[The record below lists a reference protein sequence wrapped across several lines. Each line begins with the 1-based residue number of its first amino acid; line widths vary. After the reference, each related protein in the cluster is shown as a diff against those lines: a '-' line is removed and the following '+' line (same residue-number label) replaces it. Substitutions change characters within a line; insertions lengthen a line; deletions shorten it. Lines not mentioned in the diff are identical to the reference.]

1 MELRE
6 PIERLIRDPKEFTRS
21 VPFPDPA
28 EIRIYDETLRD
39 GEQMPGVC
47 YTPSQ
52 KLEIAKALAGIG
64 VHVMSVGFP
73 AASQGDRRTLQLVM
87 EAKRRGELGQV
98 EIVVMCRSNPKDIDV
113 TVETLREAGIAPKDV
128 TFFIFTSG
136 SDLHLKYKI
145 GKTLLRYEGKDEA
158 EWLDLPLAFYRSA
171 NIRLQCDAIAH
182 ARTYGIDRIEF
193 GAEDGSRGDVDYFVE
208 YFKAGLDAGGTR
220 PAWPDTVG
228 TLTPEATRWYC
239 TRIVEGLPKGLPLV
253 AHLHNDYGLG
263 TINAITA
270 TSCGFKVI
278 SVTANGYGERAGNVK
293 LHEFV
298 VALKALYGV
307 EIPGFKYAKLR
318 ELARF
323 MERMSGIPM
332 QQHEPIVG
340 SKVFA
345 HESGIHTHGVLIDR
359 RMYEAVNAELV
370 GGQTTFVFGKHS
382 GVALVEDTLRRHA
395 GPLGAAGV
403 EVTNELAHRV
413 TDEIKRLREE
423 RAASSRSSEAIDA
436 YEAAMR
442 RLSLDESDVVAIAT
456 ALGSPQLSAA
466 RSESRT
472 TRSDPVR
479 RPA

>member
-1 MELRE
+1 MLRE
-6 PIERLIRDPKEFTRS
+6 PIERLIRDPKDFTRDVS
-21 VPFPDPA
+21 FPDAA

-47 YTPSQ
+47 YTPAQ
-52 KLEIAKALAGIG
+52 KLEIARALAGIG

-73 AASQGDRRTLQLVM
+73 AASEGDRRTLQLVM
-87 EAKRRGELGQV
+87 DAKHRGELGDV
-98 EIVVMCRSNPKDIDV
+98 EIVVMCRSNRGDIDV
-113 TVETLREAGIAPKDV
+113 TVKTLRDAGVEPREV

-145 GKTLLRYEGKDEA
+145 GKTLLRYEGRDER
-158 EWLDLPLAFYRSA
+158 EWLELPLSFYRAA
-171 NIRLQCDAIAH
+171 NIRLQCDAIRH
-182 ARTYGIDRIEF
+182 ARESEIERIEF
-193 GAEDGSRGDVDYFVE
+193 GAEDGSRGDVEYFIE

-239 TRIVEGLPKGLPLV
+239 SRIVKALPDGLPIV

-298 VALKALYGV
+298 VALRVLYGV
-307 EIPGFKYAKLR
+307 ELPGFKYDKLR

-323 MERMSGIPM
+323 MERMSGVPL

-345 HESGIHTHGVLIDR
+345 HESGIHTQAMLIDH
-359 RMYEAVNAELV
+359 RMYEAVPGELV
-370 GGQTTFVFGKHS
+370 GGRTSWVFGKHTGAS
-382 GVALVEDTLRRHA
+382 LVEDTLRRQRDR
-395 GPLGAAGV
+395 LIRAGV
-403 EVTNELAHRV
+403 EPTTELAHRV
-413 TDEIKRLREE
+413 TGEIKRLREE
-423 RAASSRSSEAIDA
+423 RAASSKSEETIEL
-436 YEAAMR
+436 YETAMR
-442 RLSLDESDVVAIAT
+442 RLSISEDDVVEIAIA
-456 ALGSPQLSAA
+456 LG
-466 RSESRT
+466 T
-472 TRSDPVR
+472 
-479 RPA
+479 PAKAS

>member
-1 MELRE
+1 MLRE
-6 PIERLIRDPKEFTRS
+6 PIERLIRDPKEFTGH
-21 VPFPDPA
+21 VGFPEPS

-47 YTPSQ
+47 YTPPQ
-52 KLEIAKALAGIG
+52 KLEIARALAGVG
-64 VHVMSVGFP
+64 VHIMSVGFP
-73 AASQGDRRTLQLVM
+73 AASEGDRRTLQLVM
-87 EAKRRGELGQV
+87 EAKHRGELGDV
-98 EIVVMCRSNPKDIDV
+98 EIVVMCRSNRNDIDV
-113 TVETLREAGIAPKDV
+113 TVKTLRDVGVDPREV

-145 GKTLLRYEGKDEA
+145 GKTLLRYEGRDESD
-158 EWLDLPLAFYRSA
+158 WLDLPLSFYREA

-182 ARTYGIDRIEF
+182 ARACGIERIEF
-193 GAEDGSRGDVDYFVE
+193 GAEDGSRGDVDYFIE
-208 YFKAGLDAGGTR
+208 YFKAGLAAGGTR

-239 TRIVEGLPKGLPLV
+239 SRIVEALPAGLPIV

-298 VALKALYGV
+298 VALRVLYGI
-307 EIPGFKYAKLR
+307 ELPGFKYAKLR

-345 HESGIHTHGVLIDR
+345 HESGIHTQAMLVDR
-359 RMYEAVNAELV
+359 RMYEAVPAELV
-370 GGQTTFVFGKHS
+370 GGGTSWVFGKHTGAS
-382 GVALVEDTLRRHA
+382 LVEDTLRRHREHLA
-395 GPLGAAGV
+395 NAGV
-403 EVTNELAHRV
+403 EPTPELAHRV
-413 TDEIKRLREE
+413 TKEVKRLREE
-423 RAASSRSSEAIDA
+423 RAASSKSEETIEL
-436 YEAAMR
+436 YETAMR
-442 RLSLDESDVVAIAT
+442 RLSLDEDDVIEIAIA
-456 ALGSPQLSAA
+456 LG
-466 RSESRT
+466 T
-472 TRSDPVR
+472 
-479 RPA
+479 PAKAS

>member
-6 PIERLIRDPKEFTRS
+6 PIERLIRDPKEFTRAVS
-21 VPFPDPA
+21 FPDPSQ
-28 EIRIYDETLRD
+28 IRIYDETLRD

-52 KLEIAKALAGIG
+52 KLEIARALAAIG

-73 AASQGDRRTLQLVM
+73 AASEGDRRTLQLVM
-87 EAKRRGELGQV
+87 AAKRRGELGDV
-98 EIVVMCRSNPKDIDV
+98 EIVVMCRSNRNDIDV
-113 TVETLREAGIAPKDV
+113 TINTLREAGIGPNEV

-145 GKTLLRYEGKDEA
+145 GKTLLRFEGRDERD
-158 EWLDLPLAFYRSA
+158 WLDLPLDFFRDA
-171 NIRLQCDAIAH
+171 NIRLQCDAIRH
-182 ARTYGIDRIEF
+182 ARERGVERVEF
-193 GAEDGSRGDVDYFVE
+193 GAEDGSRGDVDYFIH
-208 YFKAGLDAGGTR
+208 YFKAGLEAGGLR

-239 TRIVEGLPKGLPLV
+239 TRIVEALPEGLPIV

-270 TSCGFKVI
+270 TACGFKVV

-293 LHEFV
+293 LHEYV
-298 VALKALYGV
+298 VALRVLYGL
-307 EIPGFKYAKLR
+307 EIPGFKYHKLR

-345 HESGIHTHGVLIDR
+345 HESGIHTHAILIDH
-359 RMYEAVNAELV
+359 RMYEAVPADLV
-370 GGQTTFVFGKHS
+370 GAETSFIFGKHS
-382 GVALVEDTLRRHA
+382 GVALVEDTLRNQRARLQRA
-395 GPLGAAGV
+395 GIEP
-403 EVTNELAHRV
+403 TNELAHRV

-423 RAASSRSSEAIDA
+423 RAASSKSEEAIEL
-436 YEAAMR
+436 YEEAMR
-442 RLSLDESDVVAIAT
+442 SLSLDAEDVVAIAL
-456 ALGSPQLSAA
+456 ALGAPQAAAAATSP
-466 RSESRT
+466 
-472 TRSDPVR
+472 
-479 RPA
+479 

>member
-1 MELRE
+1 MLHE
-6 PIERLIRDPKEFTRS
+6 PIERLIRDPKEFTGGLH
-21 VPFPDPA
+21 FPDPSQ
-28 EIRIYDETLRD
+28 ILIYDETLRD

-47 YTPSQ
+47 YTPGQ

-64 VHVMSVGFP
+64 VHIMSVGFP
-73 AASQGDRRTLQLVM
+73 AASESDRRTLALVM
-87 EAKRRGELGQV
+87 EAKRRGELGDV
-98 EIVVMCRSNPKDIDV
+98 EIVVMCRSNRNDIDV
-113 TVETLREAGIAPKDV
+113 TVKTLRDAGIEPREV

-145 GKTLLRYEGKDEA
+145 GKTLLRYQGRDER
-158 EWLDLPLAFYRSA
+158 EWLDLPLSFYREA

-182 ARTYGIDRIEF
+182 ARECGVERIEF
-193 GAEDGSRGDVDYFVE
+193 GAEDGSRGDVEYFIE
-208 YFKAGLDAGGTR
+208 YFKAGLEAGGTR

-239 TRIVEGLPKGLPLV
+239 SRIVEGLPKRLPIV

-270 TSCGFKVI
+270 VSCGFTVI

-298 VALKALYGV
+298 VALRVLYGI
-307 EIPGFKYAKLR
+307 ELPGFRYDKLR

-323 MERMSGIPM
+323 MERMSGIPL

-345 HESGIHTHGVLIDR
+345 HESGIHTQAMLIDH
-359 RMYEAVNAELV
+359 RMYEAVPADLV
-370 GGQTTFVFGKHS
+370 GARTSWVFGKHT
-382 GVALVEDTLRRHA
+382 GAALVEDTLRRRSDHLARA
-395 GPLGAAGV
+395 GIEP
-403 EVTNELAHRV
+403 TPELAHRV
-413 TDEIKRLREE
+413 TDEVKRLREE
-423 RAASSRSSEAIDA
+423 RAASSRSEETIEL

-442 RLSLDESDVVAIAT
+442 RLSLNEDDVVEIAIA
-456 ALGSPQLSAA
+456 LG
-466 RSESRT
+466 T
-472 TRSDPVR
+472 
-479 RPA
+479 PAKAS

>member
-1 MELRE
+1 MLRE
-6 PIERLIRDPKEFTRS
+6 PIERLIRDPKEFTGE
-21 VPFPDPA
+21 VGFPDPA
-28 EIRIYDETLRD
+28 DIRIYDETLRD

-52 KLEIAKALAGIG
+52 KLEIARSLADIG
-64 VHVMSVGFP
+64 VHIMSVGFP

-87 EAKRRGELGQV
+87 EAKHRGELGDV
-98 EIVVMCRSNPKDIDV
+98 EIVVMCRSNRNDIDV
-113 TVETLREAGIAPKDV
+113 TVETLQDVGVDPREV

-145 GKTLLRYEGKDEA
+145 GKTLLRYEGRDER
-158 EWLDLPLAFYRSA
+158 EWLELPLSFYRGA
-171 NIRLQCDAIAH
+171 NIRLQCDAIRH
-182 ARTYGIDRIEF
+182 ARECGIERIEF
-193 GAEDGSRGDVDYFVE
+193 GAEDGSRGDVEYFIE
-208 YFKAGLDAGGTR
+208 YFKAGLAAGGTR

-239 TRIVEGLPKGLPLV
+239 SRIVKGLPAGLPIV

-263 TINAITA
+263 TINAIVA
-270 TSCGFKVI
+270 ASCGFKVI

-298 VALKALYGV
+298 VALRVLYGI
-307 EIPGFKYAKLR
+307 ELPGFKYGRLR

-345 HESGIHTHGVLIDR
+345 HESGIHTQAMLVDH
-359 RMYEAVNAELV
+359 RMYEAVPADLV
-370 GGQTTFVFGKHS
+370 GGGTSWVFGKHT
-382 GVALVEDTLRRHA
+382 GAALVEDTLRRRREH
-395 GPLGAAGV
+395 LERAGV
-403 EVTNELAHRV
+403 EVTPELAHRV
-413 TDEIKRLREE
+413 TDEVKRLREE
-423 RAASSRSSEAIDA
+423 RAASSKSEETIEL

-442 RLSLDESDVVAIAT
+442 RLSLDEDDVVEIAIA
-456 ALGSPQLSAA
+456 LGA
-466 RSESRT
+466 
-472 TRSDPVR
+472 
-479 RPA
+479 PAKAS

>member
-6 PIERLIRDPKEFTRS
+6 PIERLIRDPQEFTRD
-21 VPFPDPA
+21 VRFPDPS

-47 YTPSQ
+47 YTPPQ

-73 AASQGDRRTLQLVM
+73 AASAGDRRTLQLVM
-87 EAKRRGELGQV
+87 DAKRRGELGDV
-98 EIVVMCRSNPKDIDV
+98 EIVVMCRSNRRDIDV
-113 TVETLREAGIAPKDV
+113 TVETLREAGVRPGEV

-145 GKTLLRYEGKDEA
+145 GKTLLRFEGRDES
-158 EWLDLPLAFYRSA
+158 EWLDLPLAFYREA
-171 NIRLQCDAIAH
+171 NVRLQCDAIRH
-182 ARTYGIDRIEF
+182 ARSCGVERIEF
-193 GAEDGSRGDVDYFVE
+193 GAEDGSRGDVGYFID
-208 YFKAGLDAGGTR
+208 YFKAGLEAGGTR

-239 TRIVEGLPKGLPLV
+239 SRIVAGLPAGLPIV

-293 LHEFV
+293 LHEYV
-298 VALKALYGV
+298 VAMRVLYGI

-345 HESGIHTHGVLIDR
+345 HESGIHTHAILIDH
-359 RMYEAVNAELV
+359 RMYEAVPADVV
-370 GGQTTFVFGKHS
+370 GGQTSFVFGKHS
-382 GVALVEDTLRRHA
+382 GVALVEQTLRDHRA
-395 GPLGAAGV
+395 RLERAGV
-403 EVTNELAHRV
+403 TPTAELAHRV
-413 TDEIKRLREE
+413 TDEVKRLREE
-423 RAASSRSSEAIDA
+423 RAASSKSEEAIA
-436 YEAAMR
+436 LYERAMR
-442 RLSLDESDVVAIAT
+442 TLSLDENDVVEIAL
-456 ALGSPQLSAA
+456 ALGSPQSATAA
-466 RSESRT
+466 R
-472 TRSDPVR
+472 
-479 RPA
+479 